1 MHIKH
6 TVTFST
12 LKSEDQIRYRYRYI
26 FNTILMVQSDK
37 KNICLGFIIFSLF
50 IHTHIHTYMHIYVR
64 FKS

>member
-12 LKSEDQIRYRYRYI
+12 LKSEEQILCI